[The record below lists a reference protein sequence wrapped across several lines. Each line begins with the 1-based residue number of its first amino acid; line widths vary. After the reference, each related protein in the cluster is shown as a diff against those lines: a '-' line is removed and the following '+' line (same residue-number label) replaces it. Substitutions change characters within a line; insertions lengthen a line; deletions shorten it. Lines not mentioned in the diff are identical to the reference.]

1 MIDLQIKGNTRIV
14 CLMGYPV
21 AHSISPQ
28 IHNHAFRV
36 LKLPYVY
43 VPLPVPPGALHT
55 AAYAFRAFSFAGANV
70 TIPHK
75 GGMARYCDS
84 LSGLSQA
91 TGTVNTLYMKDGA
104 LCGTT
109 TDPEGFFRALHFM
122 DAGTEGRNA
131 VILGNGGTARTLSI
145 AISLEGKAASLTIA
159 GRNREKVSL
168 LAEEISS
175 ISGFPV
181 QSICFSD
188 DAMHDLLRKCDLLVN
203 CTSVGMYPRTDETPL
218 PAHFFHRNM
227 IVFDSIYNPLKTR
240 FLKEAEETGCR
251 VQNGL
256 RMLLYQALAS
266 FRLWTGVDV
275 SEEIF
280 DINELMGLVAG

>member
-1 MIDLQIKGNTRIV
+1 
-14 CLMGYPV
+14 
-21 AHSISPQ
+21 
-28 IHNHAFRV
+28 
-36 LKLPYVY
+36 
-43 VPLPVPPGALHT
+43 
-55 AAYAFRAFSFAGANV
+55 
-70 TIPHK
+70 
-75 GGMARYCDS
+75 
-84 LSGLSQA
+84 
-91 TGTVNTLYMKDGA
+91 
-104 LCGTT
+104 
-109 TDPEGFFRALHFM
+109 
-122 DAGTEGRNA
+122 
-131 VILGNGGTARTLSI
+131 
-145 AISLEGKAASLTIA
+145 LTIA